1 MKEVSPSERKVLE
14 KEKKTRALLRRVKPI
29 GVNCKRVGW
38 VWLSHLRSEGEAV
51 CKRCPGETEQKQDT
65 WPGDVQR
72 PSKVTFNRATY
83 NHRDR
88 KYGL

>member
-29 GVNCKRVGW
+29 GVNCKSLGL
-38 VWLSHLRSEGEAV
+38 VWLSHLWSEEDAV
-51 CKRCPGETEQKQDT
+51 YKRRPGETEQKQDT
-65 WPGDVQR
+65 WPGDVER
-72 PSKVTFNRATY
+72 PSKVTFNRATD
-83 NHRDR
+83 NHRYR